1 VPRERVRYRSLEDV
15 DWERWEPRQRA
26 TLLFVV
32 RRDEILLIHKK
43 RGLGA
48 GKING
53 PGGRLEPGETPLA
66 CAIREVEEEL
76 CVTPEGVEERGELRF
91 QFTDG
96 LSMHGTVFAAR
107 DCRGEPRET
116 AEARPLWT
124 PLDQIPY
131 DDMWEDDRLWL
142 PRLIEGRRF
151 AGRFLFE
158 GDRLLGEEVRL
169 LG

>member
-1 VPRERVRYRSLEDV
+1 MPHEGVRYRSLEDV

-76 CVTPEGVEERGELRF
+76 CVTPEGVWAVAL
-91 QFTDG
+91 
-96 LSMHGTVFAAR
+96 
-107 DCRGEPRET
+107 
-116 AEARPLWT
+116 
-124 PLDQIPY
+124 
-131 DDMWEDDRLWL
+131 
-142 PRLIEGRRF
+142 
-151 AGRFLFE
+151 
-158 GDRLLGEEVRL
+158 
-169 LG
+169 